1 MKAYQIFTAA
11 ALALGLL
18 GSTQTMAS
26 DNTSPSSAAWER
38 VLSKR
43 VVNSFRKFVNVKI
56 GVVPLGDG
64 PETAEIARLLTD
76 KINDAGGEPFAV
88 LGCANVNAS
97 DADLYA
103 ISRCQRDKRD
113 LTLVI
118 RTFDGKPITAVLT
131 LYSHDGESRVAKMLT
146 KSGRVSDTEAKVPSR
161 TAPTASKKSVV
172 RVFEDKAD
180 ASEGIDMN
188 ETFQEIDTDRVKAE
202 RSYNNRKLR
211 IEAESEDDSGENE
224 TYWKGQSVNPLSPA
238 RFYNE
243 VKRRGLAD
251 QYLSRSVIRKNTK
264 LVTGIVGAG
273 AGILALGAFFDP
285 ESVTNEKGEQMGLGT
300 KLIVA
305 GVSLASIG
313 IYIYVD
319 QAYDLHPT
327 TAMERRD
334 LVKSYNAK
342 LRKELGLP
350 PEASS
355 LLPPEE
361 PPVKLA
367 LAPILT
373 TDRNLGLGLSLTW

>member
-18 GSTQTMAS
+18 GSTQTMVS

-38 VLSKR
+38 VLTKR

-146 KSGRVSDTEAKVPSR
+146 KSGRVTDTEAKVPSR

-238 RFYNE
+238 RFTMKSNE
-243 VKRRGLAD
+243 EV
-251 QYLSRSVIRKNTK
+251 
-264 LVTGIVGAG
+264 
-273 AGILALGAFFDP
+273 
-285 ESVTNEKGEQMGLGT
+285 
-300 KLIVA
+300 
-305 GVSLASIG
+305 
-313 IYIYVD
+313 
-319 QAYDLHPT
+319 
-327 TAMERRD
+327 
-334 LVKSYNAK
+334 
-342 LRKELGLP
+342 
-350 PEASS
+350 
-355 LLPPEE
+355 
-361 PPVKLA
+361 
-367 LAPILT
+367 
-373 TDRNLGLGLSLTW
+373 

>member
-1 MKAYQIFTAA
+1 
-11 ALALGLL
+11 
-18 GSTQTMAS
+18 
-26 DNTSPSSAAWER
+26 
-38 VLSKR
+38 
-43 VVNSFRKFVNVKI
+43 
-56 GVVPLGDG
+56 
-64 PETAEIARLLTD
+64 
-76 KINDAGGEPFAV
+76 
-88 LGCANVNAS
+88 
-97 DADLYA
+97 
-103 ISRCQRDKRD
+103 
-113 LTLVI
+113 
-118 RTFDGKPITAVLT
+118 
-131 LYSHDGESRVAKMLT
+131 MLT
-146 KSGRVSDTEAKVPSR
+146 KTGRVTDTEAKVPSR

-180 ASEGIDMN
+180 ASEGIDIN
-188 ETFQEIDTDRVKAE
+188 ENVQEFDTERVKDE

-273 AGILALGAFFDP
+273 AGILALGAFFDS
-285 ESVTNEKGEQMGLGT
+285 ESVTNEKGEEMGLGT

-350 PEASS
+350 PEESS